1 MSYSE
6 EHIKRGIE
14 AMYRGG
20 DTVEMRVPKGGKKGT
35 ISGYFND
42 FDMLAAEIARHS
54 GQYEGIY
61 CTMNP
66 VDPALLSRAH
76 NRTKEW
82 MRETTTDSQI
92 VRRRHLCLDFDPV
105 RPAGISST
113 EQEKSSAKVVALEV
127 RKFLTEQEWPLPQ
140 PADSGNGY
148 HLQYA
153 IDLPNDEESR
163 KLVED
168 CLFALAAKFD
178 TDQVKIDCKMFN
190 ASRIIKAYGSMA
202 CKGDSTEE
210 RPHRLSRLLDP
221 GGAVTTVPREML
233 QRIAAMRPQQKK
245 TGAGKGP
252 WSEEDARG
260 FIQWAPLASVGEP
273 MDFKGGIKW
282 QHDCPNNSDHRKPDA
297 FTSYVDG
304 WLNVSC
310 SHNSCKDMSQ
320 DDWIALLEEEK
331 GEPCPFPRRKSIE
344 ELVEASRLQ
353 VEDADIEGK
362 TEGASADFPP
372 NGSPE
377 KDTVRMEIDRIMRL
391 PSRGEDAVPAREK
404 NRAICQVVLKHML
417 AHGKL
422 YNCGNVAVYLDNGT
436 REAVEVVRGG
446 RKFLWLMSSVYGIL
460 PTEERMLTG
469 IGQHLGA
476 YADHSAPK
484 TTIRLLSW
492 YDRERH
498 ILYCNEYRGSV
509 LRIGGDGKVE
519 RIRSG
524 DDGVLFSDGEEV
536 GCEPLVADIGE
547 VPLARGLRPEEDSL
561 LTKYVLDTILYSEDG
576 IGRENSHIILTL
588 CVLSLFF
595 HERVMSN
602 PFVYIV
608 GPGGSMK
615 TSVAV
620 KVGRIIMGPDF
631 RVTPSTDDDDN
642 LKLLAM
648 TVPFLVLDEAN
659 NMKKMDNAIKAI
671 ATGAEDRRR
680 ELYTTVNMRVTPYQ
694 ARTWMTVNT
703 GSLNETVS
711 SRMMILDAAERTE
724 VEPYRAE
731 HYLRLSKKERDDI
744 WTEIVGRLTSVM
756 RSLAAADAAGEG
768 DISVSHRMSSFFVMG
783 RTVARREGWEEDFL
797 EAMNAMGERQT
808 GAAAESNDI
817 AYVISRLGLSY
828 NLKSVN
834 GKMEGYRTAEEWAE
848 LLPYAVPAANV
859 ELSRKCAR
867 PGWVR
872 YQFKSNQHVL
882 EKVCG
887 MQISSTTTSSKNR
900 IKLYGFTKCAG
911 HGDALLHDLD
921 EDVLPK
927 TADAV

>member
-1 MSYSE
+1 
-6 EHIKRGIE
+6 
-14 AMYRGG
+14 
-20 DTVEMRVPKGGKKGT
+20 
-35 ISGYFND
+35 
-42 FDMLAAEIARHS
+42 
-54 GQYEGIY
+54 
-61 CTMNP
+61 
-66 VDPALLSRAH
+66 
-76 NRTKEW
+76 
-82 MRETTTDSQI
+82 
-92 VRRRHLCLDFDPV
+92 
-105 RPAGISST
+105 
-113 EQEKSSAKVVALEV
+113 
-127 RKFLTEQEWPLPQ
+127 
-140 PADSGNGY
+140 
-148 HLQYA
+148 
-153 IDLPNDEESR
+153 
-163 KLVED
+163 
-168 CLFALAAKFD
+168 
-178 TDQVKIDCKMFN
+178 
-190 ASRIIKAYGSMA
+190 
-202 CKGDSTEE
+202 
-210 RPHRLSRLLDP
+210 
-221 GGAVTTVPREML
+221 
-233 QRIAAMRPQQKK
+233 
-245 TGAGKGP
+245 
-252 WSEEDARG
+252 
-260 FIQWAPLASVGEP
+260 
-273 MDFKGGIKW
+273 
-282 QHDCPNNSDHRKPDA
+282 
-297 FTSYVDG
+297 
-304 WLNVSC
+304 
-310 SHNSCKDMSQ
+310 
-320 DDWIALLEEEK
+320 
-331 GEPCPFPRRKSIE
+331 
-344 ELVEASRLQ
+344 
-353 VEDADIEGK
+353 
-362 TEGASADFPP
+362 
-372 NGSPE
+372 
-377 KDTVRMEIDRIMRL
+377 
-391 PSRGEDAVPAREK
+391 
-404 NRAICQVVLKHML
+404 
-417 AHGKL
+417 
-422 YNCGNVAVYLDNGT
+422 
-436 REAVEVVRGG
+436 
-446 RKFLWLMSSVYGIL
+446 
-460 PTEERMLTG
+460 
-469 IGQHLGA
+469 
-476 YADHSAPK
+476 
-484 TTIRLLSW
+484 
-492 YDRERH
+492 
-498 ILYCNEYRGSV
+498 
-509 LRIGGDGKVE
+509 
-519 RIRSG
+519 
-524 DDGVLFSDGEEV
+524 LFSDGEEV

-768 DISVSHRMSSFFVMG
+768 DISVSHRMSSFFVMV